1 GKTER
6 EVRPVPVETTD
17 PDVNAALL
25 LYPPSSGFSPQAANI
40 AHWLGAHATMAIRD
54 AHAHRVEQEQEA
66 SDELTGLASRRQF
79 TTRLQREFER
89 AEDVDKPLA
98 VMLSDVD
105 VYSEEA
111 LKRFA
116 EPPGRCLRDA
126 IDFAAGI
133 GGEKFGVL
141 LPETDAA
148 GAARVAERL
157 RSELSGGEGGAE
169 PLTASYG
176 ISAYPRERSASE
188 LLLAA

>member
-1 GKTER
+1 
-6 EVRPVPVETTD
+6 
-17 PDVNAALL
+17 
-25 LYPPSSGFSPQAANI
+25 
-40 AHWLGAHATMAIRD
+40 
-54 AHAHRVEQEQEA
+54 
-66 SDELTGLASRRQF
+66 
-79 TTRLQREFER
+79 
-89 AEDVDKPLA
+89 
-98 VMLSDVD
+98 D

-116 EPPGRCLRDA
+116 ESLRRCLRDD
-126 IDFAAGI
+126 IDFAARI

-188 LLLAA
+188 LLLAADTSLRRAKQGGRDQIVVAGGSLQGKNGH